1 MHFRLFDCAFQVV
14 FGLWGAVGHSD
25 TCTSRPLCV
34 GV

>member
-14 FGLWGAVGHSD
+14 FGLWGAVGHSH
-25 TCTSRPLCV
+25 TGTSRPLCV